1 MRIAI
6 ILGGVGAQVIKK
18 VSSNRDDLDFMDFD
32 TVEDLIKDSMARHV
46 FFDRIVLS
54 ENVFLSPEE
63 PLSVLNTY
71 ISENSSSTSV
81 IFITKTPTSPG
92 VDVFDRVF
100 KSPICAVCSPIH
112 LTVAVFENIFTWSV
126 PQLRDEYFDK
136 VVEEYEANQEEK
148 GKKHGLISKLPIIGA
163 AFNKNGES
171 RPENIEQEKS
181 TGNMPESTVTSTDEK
196 PVESATNSGGNM
208 LENTRSE
215 SAVKN
220 KADTKA
226 SGLETG
232 AVFGQQQENVSENQ
246 LPIGDD
252 DYLGI
257 GNYGVS
263 HSDTGF
269 LDETEVSTEGR
280 VEPEKNDY
288 SESSES
294 ENRNVG
300 NRNANNA
307 QYSESNGLENRTS
320 ENRSVKDSEYPDRYK
335 TENRISD
342 NRNMNSSGASEITEN
357 RNRNTKNQ
365 ISEGY
370 RVDNRIT
377 KTDTRRN
384 NSETGKNGYYGKS
397 TNLDNGENNSEM
409 GISHTGSGKL
419 RLDIKSFP
427 KVVFFLGERGTGVTS
442 SIVDLACDLYRG
454 GENILIVDADYRR
467 NGILS
472 FIDVRDFYEKGK
484 DDGIDNINPYSDED
498 ADILSNGYGVDVSK
512 SRLYSAIASREIQ
525 EKYDRVFVDCP
536 LDCINSLSERL
547 VKLGSVLLLVD
558 GSLTSLIST
567 SIGLTDKKVIETNLE
582 SYIMK
587 NAIVGVIHVSDTL
600 FEDIDY
606 VKSTVLFPNGCWLD
620 NIQEG

>member
-6 ILGGVGAQVIKK
+6 LLGGVGAQVIKK
-18 VSSNRDDLDFMDFD
+18 VRSNRDDLEFMDFD
-32 TVEDLIKDSMARHV
+32 TVEDLIKDSMARHI
-46 FFDRIVLS
+46 FFERIVLS
-54 ENVFLSPEE
+54 ENVFISPEE
-63 PLSVLNTY
+63 PLSILNTY

-100 KSPICAVCSPIH
+100 KSPICAVCSPVH
-112 LTVAVFENIFTWSV
+112 LTVSVFENIFTWSV
-126 PQLRDEYFDK
+126 PQLRDEYYDK

-148 GKKHGLISKLPIIGA
+148 GKKHGLISRLPIIGS
-163 AFNKNGES
+163 AFNKNGEL
-171 RPENIEQEKS
+171 RPENIEQEKP
-181 TGNMPESTVTSTDEK
+181 TGNMPESAVPSTDEK
-196 PVESATNSGGNM
+196 PVESATNSGVNM
-208 LENTRSE
+208 PENTRSE

-220 KADTKA
+220 EVDTKD
-226 SGLETG
+226 SSLETG
-232 AVFGQQQENVSENQ
+232 AVFGQQQENMSENQ

-269 LDETEVSTEGR
+269 LDESEVSNEGR
-280 VEPEKNDY
+280 VEPEKNGY
-288 SESSES
+288 SESTES

-300 NRNANNA
+300 NRNVNNT
-307 QYSESNGLENRTS
+307 QYSESKDLENRTY
-320 ENRSVKDSEYPDRYK
+320 ENRNVKDSEYPDRYK

-342 NRNMNSSGASEITEN
+342 NRNTNSSGVSEITEN
-357 RNRNTKNQ
+357 RNRNINSQ

-370 RVDNRIT
+370 KVDNRIT

-384 NSETGKNGYYGKS
+384 SSETGKNGYYGKS
-397 TNLDNGENNSEM
+397 TNLDNGENRSEM
-409 GISHTGSGKL
+409 GISHADSGKL

-498 ADILSNGYGVDVSK
+498 ADILSNGYGVDISK
-512 SRLYSAIASREIQ
+512 ARLYSAIASREMQ

-547 VKLGSVLLLVD
+547 VKIGSVLLLVD

-587 NAIVGVIHVSDTL
+587 NAVVGVIHVSDTL

>member
-6 ILGGVGAQVIKK
+6 LLGGVGAQVIKK
-18 VSSNRDDLDFMDFD
+18 VRSNRDDLEFMDFD
-32 TVEDLIKDSMARHV
+32 TVEDLIKDSMARHI
-46 FFDRIVLS
+46 FFERIVLS
-54 ENVFLSPEE
+54 ENVFISPEE
-63 PLSVLNTY
+63 PLSILNTY

-100 KSPICAVCSPIH
+100 KSPICAVCSPSH
-112 LTVAVFENIFTWSV
+112 LTVSVFENIFTWSV
-126 PQLRDEYFDK
+126 PQLRDEYYDK

-148 GKKHGLISKLPIIGA
+148 GKKHGLISRLPIIGS
-163 AFNKNGES
+163 AFNKNGEL
-171 RPENIEQEKS
+171 RPENIEQEKP
-181 TGNMPESTVTSTDEK
+181 TGNMPESAVSSTDEK
-196 PVESATNSGGNM
+196 PVESAINSGGNM
-208 LENTRSE
+208 PENARSE

-220 KADTKA
+220 EVDTKA
-226 SGLETG
+226 SSSDMG
-232 AVFGQQQENVSENQ
+232 AVFGQQQENMSENQ

-269 LDETEVSTEGR
+269 LDESEVSNEAR
-280 VEPEKNDY
+280 VEPEKNAY
-288 SESSES
+288 SESAES

-300 NRNANNA
+300 NRNANNT
-307 QYSESNGLENRTS
+307 QYSESNDLENRTY
-320 ENRSVKDSEYPDRYK
+320 ENRNVKDSEYPDRYK

-342 NRNMNSSGASEITEN
+342 NRNTTSSGVNEITEN
-357 RNRNTKNQ
+357 RNRNINSQ

-370 RVDNRIT
+370 KVDNRIT

-384 NSETGKNGYYGKS
+384 NSETGKTGYYGKS
-397 TNLDNGENNSEM
+397 MNLDNGENKSEM
-409 GISHTGSGKL
+409 GISHADSGKL

-512 SRLYSAIASREIQ
+512 ARLYSAIASREMQ

-547 VKLGSVLLLVD
+547 VKIGSVLLLVD

-587 NAIVGVIHVSDTL
+587 NAVVGVIHVSDTL

>member
-6 ILGGVGAQVIKK
+6 LFGGVGDQVINK
-18 VSSNRDDLDFMDFD
+18 VRSNRDDLEFMNFD
-32 TVEDLIKDSMARHV
+32 TVEDLVKDSMARHI

-54 ENVFLSPEE
+54 ENVFLSPDE
-63 PLSVLNTY
+63 PLSILNTY

-81 IFITKTPTSPG
+81 VFITKSPTSAG
-92 VDVFDRVF
+92 VDVFDRIF
-100 KSPICAVCSPIH
+100 KSPLCAVCSPTH
-112 LTVAVFENIFTWSV
+112 LTVSVFENIFTWSI
-126 PQLRDEYFDK
+126 PQLRDEYYDK
-136 VVEEYEANQEEK
+136 VVEENESYQNEK
-148 GKKHGLISKLPIIGA
+148 GKKHGLISKLPIIGS
-163 AFNKNGES
+163 AFNKNSEV
-171 RPENIEQEKS
+171 RPDNIEQEKS
-181 TGNMPESTVTSTDEK
+181 TGNTPENAVPVPDEK
-196 PVESATNSGGNM
+196 PLESTTNSSRNIP
-208 LENTRSE
+208 ENTGSE
-215 SAVKN
+215 SVFKN
-220 KADTKA
+220 EVDTK
-226 SGLETG
+226 SSSLETG
-232 AVFGQQQENVSENQ
+232 AVIGQQQENKNENQ
-246 LPIGDD
+246 LPIGEE

-269 LDETEVSTEGR
+269 LDESEVGDEEG
-280 VEPEKNDY
+280 V
-288 SESSES
+288 ES

-300 NRNANNA
+300 NRNVNNV
-307 QYSESNGLENRTS
+307 QYSESRDS
-320 ENRSVKDSEYPDRYK
+320 ENRNYENRNVKDSEYSDRYK
-335 TENRISD
+335 VENRTSD
-342 NRNMNSSGASEITEN
+342 NRNMNGNGISEIAEN
-357 RNRNTKNQ
+357 RNRNTRNQ

-370 RVDNRIT
+370 KTDNRIT

-384 NSETGKNGYYGKS
+384 NSETGKNDYYGKS
-397 TNLDNGENNSEM
+397 TNLVNGENRSEI
-409 GISHTGSGKL
+409 GISHADSGKL

-454 GENILIVDADYRR
+454 GENILIVDVDYRR

-484 DDGIDNINPYSDED
+484 DDGIDNVNPYSDED
-498 ADILSNGYGVDVSK
+498 ADILSNGYGVDISK
-512 SRLYSAIASREIQ
+512 TRLYSAIASREMQ

-536 LDCINSLSERL
+536 LDCINSLSERT
-547 VKLGSVLLLVD
+547 VKIGSVLLLVD
-558 GSLTSLIST
+558 GNLTSLIST

-606 VKSTVLFPNGCWLD
+606 VKNTILFPNGCWLD

>member
-6 ILGGVGAQVIKK
+6 LLGGVGAQVIKK
-18 VSSNRDDLDFMDFD
+18 VRSNRDDLEFMDFD
-32 TVEDLIKDSMARHV
+32 TVEDLIKDSMARHI
-46 FFDRIVLS
+46 FFERIVLS
-54 ENVFLSPEE
+54 ENVFISPEE
-63 PLSVLNTY
+63 PLSILNTY

-112 LTVAVFENIFTWSV
+112 LTVSVFEDIFTWSV
-126 PQLRDEYFDK
+126 PQLRDEYYDK

-148 GKKHGLISKLPIIGA
+148 GKKHGLISRLPIIGS

-181 TGNMPESTVTSTDEK
+181 TGNMPESAVFSTNEK
-196 PVESATNSGGNM
+196 SVESAVNSGGNM
-208 LENTRSE
+208 PENTRLE

-220 KADTKA
+220 EVDTKA
-226 SGLETG
+226 SGLEMG
-232 AVFGQQQENVSENQ
+232 AVFGQQQENTSENQ

-269 LDETEVSTEGR
+269 LDESEVSNESR
-280 VEPEKNDY
+280 VEPEKNAY
-288 SESSES
+288 SESTES

-300 NRNANNA
+300 NRNANNT
-307 QYSESNGLENRTS
+307 QYSESKDLENRTY
-320 ENRSVKDSEYPDRYK
+320 ENRNVKDSEYPDRYK

-342 NRNMNSSGASEITEN
+342 NRNANSSGVNEITEN
-357 RNRNTKNQ
+357 RNRNINSQ

-370 RVDNRIT
+370 KVDNRIT

-397 TNLDNGENNSEM
+397 TNLDNRENKSEM
-409 GISHTGSGKL
+409 GISHADSGKL

-512 SRLYSAIASREIQ
+512 ARLYSAIASREMQ

-547 VKLGSVLLLVD
+547 VKIGSVLLLVD